1 MLLQK
6 PSRSSKPRD
15 HTSHLQRRLQ
25 LWNEGDISGL
35 LEECRAIQSRLTRVS
50 TPTSDLKL
58 ARSFANLMFEGKTS
72 AAIKLLTGQKRGG
85 LLHLT
90 DIADPSNPSVLV
102 HDVLKDKHPQL
113 NLCGGTVLLLL
124 TLHESTPFHP
134 VLFDALNG
142 SLIRSAALRT
152 FGAPG
157 PSGVDARGWRRLCTS
172 FHSASIDLCDAMA
185 LFARRLC
192 TKFISPD
199 ILSSFLSCRLIA
211 LDKCPGVRPIGVCE
225 VARRI
230 IAKAALSILRDDIQK
245 VAGPYQLCAGQ
256 VAGVEAAVH
265 RVRSAFLQ
273 EDTDAILLAD
283 ASNAFNSLN
292 RAVALHNIQ
301 QICPSFAPILIN
313 TYRSAAGLF
322 IAGDTLLSEEGTTQG
337 DPLAM
342 PMYALATLPLIKRI
356 SGGATQVWYADDACA
371 YGSISQLKQWWEH
384 LRQVGPGFGYNV
396 NPTKSWLVTKSSCY
410 DVAVSQFSD
419 SGVNVT
425 CEGRPYLGAA
435 IGTPEFSRKFVDEL
449 VKKWSSEVTLLAK
462 IAESQPHAAFSALTL
477 GLSSRWR
484 YIFRT
489 MPDINDP
496 LQPLE
501 DVIRCTLLPAL
512 LKISPPNDVTRRLLA
527 LPPRWG
533 GLGIFEPTVQCK
545 LEYTASLDITG
556 PVLVLESRS
565 TTLTLDLCNTP
576 RNLTFISLGNPFILL
591 HLLP

>member
-1 MLLQK
+1 M
-6 PSRSSKPRD
+6 
-15 HTSHLQRRLQ
+15 
-25 LWNEGDISGL
+25 
-35 LEECRAIQSRLTRVS
+35 
-50 TPTSDLKL
+50 
-58 ARSFANLMFEGKTS
+58 
-72 AAIKLLTGQKRGG
+72 
-85 LLHLT
+85 
-90 DIADPSNPSVLV
+90 
-102 HDVLKDKHPQL
+102 LKDKHTPAQPL
-113 NLCGGTVLLLL
+113 QRDCLVTADP
-124 TLHESTPFHP
+124 ESTPFHP
-134 VLFDALNG
+134 VLFDALNS
-142 SLIRSAALRT
+142 SLIRSAALQT

-157 PSGVDARGWRRLCTS
+157 PSGVDARDWRRLCTS

-273 EDTDAILLAD
+273 EDTEAILLAD

-292 RAVALHNIQ
+292 RAVALHNIR

-313 TYRSAAGLF
+313 TYRSAAG
-322 IAGDTLLSEEGTTQG
+322 
-337 DPLAM
+337 
-342 PMYALATLPLIKRI
+342 
-356 SGGATQVWYADDACA
+356 
-371 YGSISQLKQWWEH
+371 YGSVSQLKQWWEH
-384 LRQVGPGFGYNV
+384 LCQVGPGFGYNV

-410 DVAVSQFSD
+410 DVAVLQFSD
-419 SGVNVT
+419 SGVNVP

-462 IAESQPHAAFSALTL
+462 IAESQPHAAFSALTH

-489 MPDINDP
+489 IPDITDP

-501 DVIRCTLLPAL
+501 DVIRCTLLPE
-512 LKISPPNDVTRRLLA
+512 ISPPNDVTRRLLA

-533 GLGIFEPTVQCK
+533 GLEPTV
-545 LEYTASLDITG
+545 
-556 PVLVLESRS
+556 
-565 TTLTLDLCNTP
+565 
-576 RNLTFISLGNPFILL
+576 
-591 HLLP
+591 

>member
-230 IAKAALSILRDDIQK
+230 IAKAALSILRDDI
-245 VAGPYQLCAGQ
+245 L
-256 VAGVEAAVH
+256 
-265 RVRSAFLQ
+265 
-273 EDTDAILLAD
+273 
-283 ASNAFNSLN
+283 
-292 RAVALHNIQ
+292 
-301 QICPSFAPILIN
+301 
-313 TYRSAAGLF
+313 
-322 IAGDTLLSEEGTTQG
+322 
-337 DPLAM
+337 
-342 PMYALATLPLIKRI
+342 
-356 SGGATQVWYADDACA
+356 
-371 YGSISQLKQWWEH
+371 
-384 LRQVGPGFGYNV
+384 
-396 NPTKSWLVTKSSCY
+396 
-410 DVAVSQFSD
+410 
-419 SGVNVT
+419 
-425 CEGRPYLGAA
+425 
-435 IGTPEFSRKFVDEL
+435 
-449 VKKWSSEVTLLAK
+449 
-462 IAESQPHAAFSALTL
+462 
-477 GLSSRWR
+477 
-484 YIFRT
+484 
-489 MPDINDP
+489 
-496 LQPLE
+496 
-501 DVIRCTLLPAL
+501 
-512 LKISPPNDVTRRLLA
+512 
-527 LPPRWG
+527 
-533 GLGIFEPTVQCK
+533 
-545 LEYTASLDITG
+545 
-556 PVLVLESRS
+556 
-565 TTLTLDLCNTP
+565 
-576 RNLTFISLGNPFILL
+576 
-591 HLLP
+591 

>member
-1 MLLQK
+1 
-6 PSRSSKPRD
+6 
-15 HTSHLQRRLQ
+15 
-25 LWNEGDISGL
+25 
-35 LEECRAIQSRLTRVS
+35 
-50 TPTSDLKL
+50 
-58 ARSFANLMFEGKTS
+58 MFEGKTS
-72 AAIKLLTGQKRGG
+72 AAIKLLTGQKRGR
-85 LLHLT
+85 LLQLT

-102 HDVLKDKHPQL
+102 HDVLKDKHPPAQPL
-113 NLCGGTVLLLL
+113 WRDCLVTADP
-124 TLHESTPFHP
+124 ESTP

-142 SLIRSAALRT
+142 SLIRFAALQT

-172 FHSASIDLCDAMA
+172 FHSASIDPCDAMA

-199 ILSSFLSCRLIA
+199 ILSSCRLIA

-230 IAKAALSILRDDIQK
+230 IAKAALSILRNDIQK

-273 EDTDAILLAD
+273 EDTDSILLAN

-313 TYRSAAGLF
+313 TYRSPAGLF

-371 YGSISQLKQWWEH
+371 YSSVSQLKQWWEH
-384 LRQVGPGFGYNV
+384 LRQVGPCFDYNV
-396 NPTKSWLVTKSSCY
+396 NPTKSWLVTKSS
-410 DVAVSQFSD
+410 
-419 SGVNVT
+419 
-425 CEGRPYLGAA
+425 
-435 IGTPEFSRKFVDEL
+435 
-449 VKKWSSEVTLLAK
+449 
-462 IAESQPHAAFSALTL
+462 
-477 GLSSRWR
+477 
-484 YIFRT
+484 
-489 MPDINDP
+489 
-496 LQPLE
+496 
-501 DVIRCTLLPAL
+501 
-512 LKISPPNDVTRRLLA
+512 
-527 LPPRWG
+527 
-533 GLGIFEPTVQCK
+533 
-545 LEYTASLDITG
+545 
-556 PVLVLESRS
+556 
-565 TTLTLDLCNTP
+565 
-576 RNLTFISLGNPFILL
+576 
-591 HLLP
+591 